1 MKLIDVLNMIVKGE
15 LEEGTEF
22 KFAGHT
28 YFYKRG
34 VLYDR
39 EINAG
44 KLDWISMR
52 MLCDEVE
59 IIGHATN
66 VATKIREVH
75 YTVGALEHP
84 SYNESWLMNCVRANR
99 DKLNEVIRELN
110 RRSE

>member
-1 MKLIDVLNMIVKGE
+1 MKLIDILNLIAKGE

-34 VLYDR
+34 VLFDR
-39 EINAG
+39 HVNAG
-44 KLDWISMR
+44 KLDWFSMR

-59 IIGHATN
+59 IIGHDTN
-66 VATKIREVH
+66 VATKIGEVEKDKKSM
-75 YTVGALEHP
+75 YISADFM
-84 SYNESWLMNCVRANR
+84 SI

-110 RRSE
+110 GGVNDG